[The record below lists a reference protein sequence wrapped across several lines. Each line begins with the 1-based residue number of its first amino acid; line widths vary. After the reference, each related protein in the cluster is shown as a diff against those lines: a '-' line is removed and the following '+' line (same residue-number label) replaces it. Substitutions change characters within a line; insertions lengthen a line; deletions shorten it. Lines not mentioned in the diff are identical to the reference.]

1 MLIRRIIRAKTM
13 GHAPRFVGSWASLLL
28 AVAFVCASGTAQNQ
42 PTSSREPV
50 DRIIILKS
58 AHTMTLMRDSH
69 VVKTYMVALGRQPV
83 GAKDREGDHKTP
95 EGEYIIDSKIA
106 DSRFHLALHISYP
119 NAADRARALKLGV
132 NPGGAVEIHGVESR
146 YAWLGSLH
154 RQIDWT
160 DGCVA
165 VTNSEIDEIWHLVP
179 VGTPVDIRP

>member
-1 MLIRRIIRAKTM
+1 MRRIDSGQKNGSRVRLA
-13 GHAPRFVGSWASLLL
+13 GSWVSLLF
-28 AVAFVCASGTAQNQ
+28 AVAFVCTSGSAQNQ

-50 DRIIILKS
+50 DHIIILKS
-58 AHTMTLMRDSH
+58 AHTMTLMRGSH

-83 GAKDREGDHKTP
+83 GAKDREGDHRTP
-95 EGEYIIDSKIA
+95 EGQYIIDSKIA

-132 NPGGAVEIHGVESR
+132 NPGGAVEIHGLESR
-146 YAWLGSLH
+146 YAWLGPLH

-165 VTNSEIDEIWHLVP
+165 VTNSEIDEIWPLVP
-179 VGTPVDIRP
+179 VGTPVEIRP